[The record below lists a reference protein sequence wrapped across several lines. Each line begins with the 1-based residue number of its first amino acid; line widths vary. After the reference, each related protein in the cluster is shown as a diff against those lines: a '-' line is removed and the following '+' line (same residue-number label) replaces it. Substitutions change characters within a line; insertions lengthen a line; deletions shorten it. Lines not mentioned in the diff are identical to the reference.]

1 MSALCLQP
9 KCASFFP
16 VDSGKIG
23 GDTMEWSELFRQLD
37 ILIGGALSFDPAVY
51 NTSLMDDRSRFASTV
66 IVFTAG
72 MSVLLGQCFALF
84 LVSAS
89 PIGFL
94 FGLLFSGLSLTF
106 RLALWIAMSVL
117 VARLFFDMPVS
128 LWNFMSVIFI
138 ATAPL
143 IFGFLAV
150 LPSIGIVLL
159 YALYGWTS
167 LNMMFGMF
175 YGAQVPFLP
184 GAVCALSGWVLAG
197 LLERLF
203 FTRSKSAQSGG
214 FLFAS
219 REISRFSSTQI
230 LDFVKQKVKSR

>member
-1 MSALCLQP
+1 M
-9 KCASFFP
+9 
-16 VDSGKIG
+16 DSGKIG

>member
-1 MSALCLQP
+1 
-9 KCASFFP
+9 
-16 VDSGKIG
+16 
-23 GDTMEWSELFRQLD
+23 MEWSELFQQLNT
-37 ILIGGALSFDPAVY
+37 LIAGALTFDPAVY
-51 NTSLMDDRSRFASTV
+51 NTSLMDDRSRFASIV

-89 PIGFL
+89 PIGFVL
-94 FGLLFSGLSLTF
+94 GLLVSGISMTL
-106 RLALWIAMSVL
+106 RLGLWIAMSAL

-138 ATAPL
+138 ATSPL
-143 IFGFLAV
+143 IFGFVAV
-150 LPSIGIVLL
+150 LPSIGIILL
-159 YALYGWTS
+159 YALYGLTS
-167 LNMMFGMF
+167 VNMMFGMF

-184 GAVCALSGWVLAG
+184 GAICALSGWVLAG

-219 REISRFSSTQI
+219 RELSRYSSSQI
-230 LDFVKQKVKSR
+230 LDFVKQKVRSR

>member
-1 MSALCLQP
+1 
-9 KCASFFP
+9 
-16 VDSGKIG
+16 
-23 GDTMEWSELFRQLD
+23 MEWSEVFRQVEY
-37 ILIGGALSFDPAVY
+37 LIGGALSFNPTVY
-51 NTSLMDDRSRFASTV
+51 DTALVDDISRFASIV

-72 MSVLLGQCFALF
+72 MSILLGQCFALF

-89 PIGFL
+89 PIGFVL
-94 FGLLFSGLSLTF
+94 GLLVSGVSLTL
-106 RLALWIAMSVL
+106 RLGLWIAMSAL
-117 VARLFFDMPVS
+117 VARLLFDTPVAP
-128 LWNFMSVIFI
+128 WNLMSVIFI

-150 LPSIGIVLL
+150 LPSIGNIVL
-159 YALYGWTS
+159 YVLYGWTS

-184 GAVCALSGWVLAG
+184 GAFCALSGWLLAG
-197 LLERLF
+197 LLERAF
-203 FTRSKSAQSGG
+203 FRRSKSTRTGG

-219 REISRFSSTQI
+219 RELSRFSSAEI

>member
-1 MSALCLQP
+1 M
-9 KCASFFP
+9 
-16 VDSGKIG
+16 DSGKIG

-159 YALYGWTS
+159 YAFYGWTS

>member
-1 MSALCLQP
+1 
-9 KCASFFP
+9 
-16 VDSGKIG
+16 
-23 GDTMEWSELFRQLD
+23 MEWSELFQQLD
-37 ILIGGALSFDPAVY
+37 GLIGGALSFDPAVY
-51 NTSLMDDRSRFASTV
+51 NTSLMDDRSRFASIV
-66 IVFTAG
+66 IVFAAG

-89 PIGFL
+89 PVGFV
-94 FGLLFSGLSLTF
+94 FGLLVSGISLTL
-106 RLALWIAMSVL
+106 RLGLWIAMSAL
-117 VARLFFDMPVS
+117 VARLLFDIPVS
-128 LWNFMSVIFI
+128 PWNFMSVIFI

-150 LPSIGIVLL
+150 LPSIGIILL

-184 GAVCALSGWVLAG
+184 GAVCALSGWALAS

-219 REISRFSSTQI
+219 RELSRFSSAQI